1 MRRELLKCGE
11 VRTPNDLPR
20 DAGKNQT
27 VFLIPCR
34 YEERVTE
41 CGEVRTPNDLPRDA
55 GKNQTVFLIPCRY
68 EERVTE
74 MW

>member
-27 VFLIPCR
+27 GKR
-34 YEERVTE
+34 
-41 CGEVRTPNDLPRDA
+41 EVRGVLD
-55 GKNQTVFLIPCRY
+55 GKSDRIKQPISGDIQL
-68 EERVTE
+68 
-74 MW
+74 